1 MPQQKLHRYF
11 RHGTLPQ
18 LRVFAMV
25 AQLGSFTRAGEALHM
40 AQPTVSVHIKK
51 LTQTIGVPVVER
63 VGRAVRLTDAG
74 RTLYDAYEQIR
85 ATLAHTEDQLAVIR
99 DRAVIQRSSASPNA
113 NCTGAAPE

>member
-1 MPQQKLHRYF
+1 MPHQKLHRYF

-51 LTQTIGVPVVER
+51 LTQTIGVPLLKR

-74 RTLYDAYEQIR
+74 QALYDAYEQIC
-85 ATLAHTEDQLAVIR
+85 ATLARAEDQLAVVR
-99 DRAVIQRSSASPNA
+99 DRAVTQRSTGTNV
-113 NCTGAAPE
+113 NCSGVMLE